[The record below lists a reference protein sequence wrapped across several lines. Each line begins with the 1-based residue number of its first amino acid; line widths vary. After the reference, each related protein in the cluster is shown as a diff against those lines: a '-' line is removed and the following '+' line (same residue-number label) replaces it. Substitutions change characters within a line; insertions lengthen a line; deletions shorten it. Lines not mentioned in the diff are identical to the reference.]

1 MSEDSKEITIAEDAE
16 IKYGLSNR
24 GKKVETLMKSIGM
37 LRQASA
43 HGQIEFS
50 KIYKTREGGVD
61 TKLTVILETGKLGE
75 SHGDLIGFV
84 VTEQVFISPDL
95 NNIELVENS
104 ISGPD
109 IQHVYN
115 LLGEGSK
122 EDALLDSPKKCQ
134 NPECNIVTS
143 SLYKDPVTNEMLCLT
158 CFSHRLSSGDIPID
172 R

>member
-1 MSEDSKEITIAEDAE
+1 MTEQSKELTIADDADV
-16 IKYGLSNR
+16 KYGLSNR
-24 GKKVETLMKSIGM
+24 GKKVETLMKSIGLM
-37 LRQASA
+37 RQSSV

-75 SHGDLIGFV
+75 SHGDLVGFV

-95 NNIELVENS
+95 NNVELVENS

-109 IQHVYN
+109 IHHVYN
-115 LLGEGSK
+115 LLGEGSR
-122 EDALLDSPKKCQ
+122 EDMLLDSPRQCA
-134 NPECNIVTS
+134 NTECNVVTAK
-143 SLYKDPVTNEMLCLT
+143 LYEDPITSEMICLT
-158 CFSHRLSSGDIPID
+158 CFSERLSEGLIPID